1 MNNTTMYDYN
11 NIEKI
16 IESLF
21 TVKLKN
27 FNIIIC

>member
-11 NIEKI
+11 NIEKF
-16 IESLF
+16 IECFF
-21 TVKLKN
+21 TVTLNN